1 MKNISNSF
9 SNNWNNVFNKDN
21 SVFVESGTKAI
32 TEALTILNSKFVA
45 IPTYTCERVLKATLD
60 AGCKPYVT
68 DCDYDLQINVD
79 DLKDFKGDTV
89 IVPHMFGIKAKVKE
103 IKRMGFNVVEDC
115 SQAMGFDDIGEY
127 SDVVVSSTGGGC
139 KWLSLGTRGE
149 LCGGGIVS
157 YDGNT
162 KINWWENY
170 KFMDKSI
177 QKSLSIKK
185 NFKLRNEKAQ
195 ELINAGVD
203 LIGKDKPNA
212 WMRAMYFTDNQKRI
226 PYTPIHDLYGNFNC
240 PIVDKYKNKLDWIS
254 IHI

>member
-115 SQAMGFDDIGEY
+115 SQAMGFDDIGKY

-162 KINWWENY
+162 KINWWENC
-170 KFMDKSI
+170 KFMDKS
-177 QKSLSIKK
+177 
-185 NFKLRNEKAQ
+185 
-195 ELINAGVD
+195 
-203 LIGKDKPNA
+203 NA